1 MKKCLAA
8 FTFCF
13 MFVIF
18 GVTSVF
24 AATQTVV
31 NDKNYSIES
40 NKAKTYTAI
49 SASYNT
55 AIVTATID
63 AVTAGTAKSS
73 FAVYRYDGSKYVLKQ
88 SKILSITRGTCNR
101 SSLGYVGYGTWSYTN
116 FAKNMSTGEAYA
128 GWSGQNMLQSD

>member
-1 MKKCLAA
+1 MKKCLVA

-18 GVTSVF
+18 GITSVF

-40 NKAKTYTAI
+40 SGTRLYTAI

-63 AVTAGTAKSS
+63 SVTAGTTKSS
-73 FAVYRYDGSKYVLKQ
+73 FAVYRFDGSKYVLKQ

-101 SSLGYVGYGTWSYTN
+101 SNLGYVGYGNWSYLN
-116 FAKNMSTGEAYA
+116 AAKNMTTGEAYA